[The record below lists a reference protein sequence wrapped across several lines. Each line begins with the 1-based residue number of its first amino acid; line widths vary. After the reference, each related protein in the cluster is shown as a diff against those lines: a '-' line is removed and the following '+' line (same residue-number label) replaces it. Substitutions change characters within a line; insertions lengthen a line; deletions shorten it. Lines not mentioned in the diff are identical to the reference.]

1 MLQERIQR
9 LSLSQVFRSLRRLR
23 GLLVSCCRL
32 PKIHP
37 LVCQEEEGDQWKE
50 EVNIMKDGKEEV
62 VKIRSIFVRPCD
74 QGMEST
80 DNNVDGNSSSETSSS
95 SGALTP
101 LPRPVPP
108 SPQFQIYK

>member
-1 MLQERIQR
+1 MPQERFQR
-9 LSLSQVFRSLRRLR
+9 LSSCQVFRSLRRLR

-50 EVNIMKDGKEEV
+50 EVNIMKDGKEEK

-80 DNNVDGNSSSETSSS
+80 DNNVDGNGSSETSSS

-101 LPRPVPP
+101 PPTPSSPLPTIPN
-108 SPQFQIYK
+108 I